1 MPVQC
6 FIPFVSQCNLLF
18 SLFPSVALP
27 SLCFV
32 FCIFR
37 LDCRCAVKQSKAKHH
52 HHHNTIR
59 YNGPFVAKYMYYY
72 LYHPC
77 MCTTS
82 TSVHVCHA
90 MAHTNKRAIAER
102 KFCMMRIQSHF
113 DMHSIFICENFVYTQ
128 IDYIYL
134 YVDIFVRIFSD
145 RFHLLLLSVSV
156 SLSPSHSLP
165 FRVRATV
172 RPSFVY
178 NFQFNLNCVCALCM
192 NRKFSIII
200 VMISS
205 FFFHPSVCIVIESC
219 ECICVYVWHVM
230 AWLQYSV
237 FPHPAS

>member
-27 SLCFV
+27 SLYFL

-82 TSVHVCHA
+82 TSVLVCHA

-156 SLSPSHSLP
+156 SHSPSHSLP
-165 FRVRATV
+165 FRVRA
-172 RPSFVY
+172 RPSVFR
-178 NFQFNLNCVCALCM
+178 FQFSIYSKLC
-192 NRKFSIII
+192 
-200 VMISS
+200 
-205 FFFHPSVCIVIESC
+205 VCIVHESQIFDHYC
-219 ECICVYVWHVM
+219 HDFFVFLSSVRVYCHRVM
-230 AWLQYSV
+230 
-237 FPHPAS
+237 

>member
-1 MPVQC
+1 
-6 FIPFVSQCNLLF
+6 
-18 SLFPSVALP
+18 
-27 SLCFV
+27 
-32 FCIFR
+32 
-37 LDCRCAVKQSKAKHH
+37 
-52 HHHNTIR
+52 
-59 YNGPFVAKYMYYY
+59 MYYY

-165 FRVRATV
+165 FRVRA
-172 RPSFVY
+172 RPSVFR
-178 NFQFNLNCVCALCM
+178 FQFSIYSKLC
-192 NRKFSIII
+192 
-200 VMISS
+200 
-205 FFFHPSVCIVIESC
+205 VCIVHESQIFDHYC
-219 ECICVYVWHVM
+219 HDFFVFLSSVRVYCHRVMWVHLRLCMACHGMITILSVPPSSKLVPILSIFICQCVQFLL
-230 AWLQYSV
+230 AL
-237 FPHPAS
+237 FPSIYTLSARPHLNDLLWKNKTKKKLSQL